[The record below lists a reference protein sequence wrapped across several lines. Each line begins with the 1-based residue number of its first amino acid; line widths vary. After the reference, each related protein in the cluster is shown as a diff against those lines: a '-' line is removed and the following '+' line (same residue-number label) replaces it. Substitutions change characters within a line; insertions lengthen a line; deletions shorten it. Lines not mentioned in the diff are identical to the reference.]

1 MAVSVRYIVTDVDAA
16 IEFYRD
22 LLGFEVGM
30 RPAPGFARLSRGD
43 LVLLL
48 NAPGAGGA
56 GRAGGDPQPGG
67 WNRFQIETEDLDAF
81 IADLQAAGVSFR
93 GDLVEGRGGRQILVD
108 DPSGNVVEL
117 FETASN

>member
-1 MAVSVRYIVTDVDAA
+1 MAVSVRYIIDDVDAA
-16 IEFYRD
+16 IEFYRGR
-22 LLGFEVGM
+22 LGFEVDM
-30 RPAPGFARLSRGD
+30 RPAPGFARLSRGN

-67 WNRFQIETEDLDAF
+67 WNRFQIETDDLDVLV
-81 IADLQAAGVSFR
+81 ADLQAAGTSFR
-93 GDLVEGRGGRQILVD
+93 GDLVEGTGGRQILVE

-117 FETASN
+117 FQAASH